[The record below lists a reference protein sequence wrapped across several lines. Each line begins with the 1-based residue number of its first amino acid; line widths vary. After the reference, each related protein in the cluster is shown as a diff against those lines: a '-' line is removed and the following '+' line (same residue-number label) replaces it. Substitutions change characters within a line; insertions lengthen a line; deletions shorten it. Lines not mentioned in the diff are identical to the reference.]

1 MEGKWKGRG
10 NAMNNSNNV
19 NRRRP
24 YALLLLL
31 ALGAAVLSV
40 VILHKMRERRLFNLL
55 LRERDDQLL
64 SLQLLLQK
72 EKATTKEMKE
82 KLEVLQAKST
92 SVRTES
98 AELNNKLMES
108 ESTSTYLKNIQKEL
122 EAALEEKENQI
133 NQLEEKAARSIDDR
147 ATALTDIL
155 KQKEAEIEEMKRRL
169 SSLAASENLQE
180 KTAIEKSTPV
190 YPSNENTTLRDKPP
204 ENPISNSNGTTAKEG
219 INVVNANKMENS
231 DNEDISRE
239 GTWVMFKTNKD
250 DEGFE
255 DNTESDIHQNSAD
268 VSGNNNL
275 EKHETPRENEKS
287 PDGGKFG
294 QQRELGDEE
303 QMKRP
308 KDEETQDGSQESQI
322 PGAED
327 GKSGYDERNETEISK
342 DRDLPKFE
350 NQYENKQEEASNDQQ
365 GMKIRSR
372 HGKRAK
378 KKHRQRRMIIDE
390 EEEFEKHNDVSLK
403 TSQGDE
409 KQTVDSVT
417 TDKSSKDAFEKE
429 PEVNMTGNN
438 PQRMYESEDKQESFS
453 SSRKVEIP
461 EGSVHDDIIKDEGDD
476 QQSKN
481 SLTLKTETYNNSA
494 AST

>member
-1 MEGKWKGRG
+1 MVVGHAHTLQPE
-10 NAMNNSNNV
+10 A
-19 NRRRP
+19 
-24 YALLLLL
+24 ALRS
-31 ALGAAVLSV
+31 AAAPGTGSAVLSV

-55 LRERDDQLL
+55 LRERDEHSF
-64 SLQLLLQK
+64 SLCSSSSSSILTDFSRPGQK

-308 KDEETQDGSQESQI
+308 KDEET
-322 PGAED
+322 
-327 GKSGYDERNETEISK
+327 
-342 DRDLPKFE
+342 
-350 NQYENKQEEASNDQQ
+350 
-365 GMKIRSR
+365 
-372 HGKRAK
+372 
-378 KKHRQRRMIIDE
+378 
-390 EEEFEKHNDVSLK
+390 K
-403 TSQGDE
+403 T
-409 KQTVDSVT
+409 
-417 TDKSSKDAFEKE
+417 
-429 PEVNMTGNN
+429 
-438 PQRMYESEDKQESFS
+438 
-453 SSRKVEIP
+453 
-461 EGSVHDDIIKDEGDD
+461 
-476 QQSKN
+476 
-481 SLTLKTETYNNSA
+481 
-494 AST
+494 